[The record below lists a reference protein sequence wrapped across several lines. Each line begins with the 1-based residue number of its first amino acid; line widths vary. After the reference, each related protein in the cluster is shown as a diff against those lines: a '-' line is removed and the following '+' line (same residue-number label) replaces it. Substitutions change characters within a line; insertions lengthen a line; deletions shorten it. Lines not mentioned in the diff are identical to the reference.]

1 MLLSCE
7 KNILKKQYEYV
18 ADNTKLWSFKKTD
31 DASKQINLEYN
42 KENNKYKFSFPIN
55 DIHYSTTFNNVTN
68 LKKYIDYILHSHTL

>member
-18 ADNTKLWSFKKTD
+18 ADNTKLWSFKKTY

-42 KENNKYKFSFPIN
+42 KQNNKFERLFK
-55 DIHYSTTFNNVTN
+55 
-68 LKKYIDYILHSHTL
+68 L